1 MILTSLLTALTPE
14 GSYMADNYRFIL
26 LDNVGQRET
35 FRGLWAYRVCR
46 HFEPALRRV
55 EFLLLSWN

>member
-1 MILTSLLTALTPE
+1 MIFTMLLTALTPE
-14 GSYMADNYRFIL
+14 GSYGADQYRFVL
-26 LDNVGQRET
+26 LDTVGQPET
-35 FRGLWAYRVCR
+35 FRGLWSYRVCR